1 MLYRSDCGDYPPGS
15 LIWPAFKPYY
25 PVVLHCPLSTQKY
38 PEFDY
43 LLLAGPDFPFPGDF
57 EDFDACRRMRGP
69 DLPLVWDINHYFP
82 EDPSSTVWYVVRENG
97 GFFAV
102 PPKLDDDP
110 CGPKWRELN
119 L

>member
-1 MLYRSDCGDYPPGS
+1 
-15 LIWPAFKPYY
+15 
-25 PVVLHCPLSTQKY
+25 
-38 PEFDY
+38 
-43 LLLAGPDFPFPGDF
+43 
-57 EDFDACRRMRGP
+57 MRGP